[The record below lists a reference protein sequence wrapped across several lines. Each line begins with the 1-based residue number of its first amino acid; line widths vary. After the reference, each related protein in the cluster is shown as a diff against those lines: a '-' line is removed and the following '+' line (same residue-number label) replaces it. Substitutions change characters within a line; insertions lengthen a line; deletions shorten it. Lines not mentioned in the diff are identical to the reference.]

1 MECRICHQPISF
13 IKGTR
18 SGQSRKA
25 TVAVHDHELSQV
37 LADMHG
43 EIVTP
48 HPGNQRKLRQELEN
62 THRQSQEAIRETPQM
77 DAAPGES
84 KPADLPAPQPSIPKS
99 EIPGAESINQPTGE
113 QTDER
118 HDAQRRASN

>member
-18 SGQSRKA
+18 AGQNRKA
-25 TVAVHDHELSQV
+25 TVAVHDQQLSQT

-43 EIVTP
+43 AVVTP

-62 THRQSQEAIRETPQM
+62 THRQGQEATRATPQM
-77 DAAPGES
+77 DIAP
-84 KPADLPAPQPSIPKS
+84 
-99 EIPGAESINQPTGE
+99 
-113 QTDER
+113 R
-118 HDAQRRASN
+118 